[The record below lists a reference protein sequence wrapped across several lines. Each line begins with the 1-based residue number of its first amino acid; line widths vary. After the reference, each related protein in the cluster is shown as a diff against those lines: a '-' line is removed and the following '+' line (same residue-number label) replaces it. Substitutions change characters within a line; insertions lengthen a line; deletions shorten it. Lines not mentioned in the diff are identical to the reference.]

1 MLPQPLPTI
10 NLPVF
15 EGPLDLL
22 LHLIRE
28 HKVDIANIPIEPITD
43 QYIAYINAMEES
55 NLAVAGEF
63 FVMAATLLE
72 IKTRMLLPKPPV
84 EETDDDEM
92 DDPRLELIER
102 LQEYEKFKVLV
113 GTFQELE
120 DARTKLFIRDQ
131 ANYGDMYELPVSFG
145 EVQADALLRALQ
157 MLLAD
162 AEDGDEEV
170 TSVRRQK
177 MSLKMAIRT
186 LARLIKDAG
195 KDGIDF
201 LDAFPPD
208 RVRLDI
214 IMTFLAMLE
223 LLRQGKITAKQTKSL
238 GPIRLYGDPEPEPE
252 PSPVVD
258 EAVVL

>member
-1 MLPQPLPTI
+1 MIVQPLPTI

-43 QYIAYINAMEES
+43 QYIAYINAMEERD
-55 NLAVAGEF
+55 LAIAGEF

-84 EETDDDEM
+84 EETDEDGEM
-92 DDPRLELIER
+92 DDPRLALVER
-102 LQEYEKFKVLV
+102 LQEYEKFKALV
-113 GTFQELE
+113 STFQEYE
-120 DARTKLFIRDQ
+120 DNRSKLFVRDQ
-131 ANYGDMYELPVSFG
+131 ASYGDMYELPVSFG
-145 EVQADALLRALQ
+145 EVSADALLRALQ

-162 AEDGDEEV
+162 ADDDDHQV

-186 LARLIKDAG
+186 LTRMVKDAG
-195 KDGIDF
+195 PDGLDF
-201 LDAFPPD
+201 IDAFPPD

-223 LLRQGKITAKQTKSL
+223 LLRQGKISARQKQTL
-238 GPIRLYGDPEPEPE
+238 GPIRLFA
-252 PSPVVD
+252 VD
-258 EAVVL
+258 ENAPEMPLVINE